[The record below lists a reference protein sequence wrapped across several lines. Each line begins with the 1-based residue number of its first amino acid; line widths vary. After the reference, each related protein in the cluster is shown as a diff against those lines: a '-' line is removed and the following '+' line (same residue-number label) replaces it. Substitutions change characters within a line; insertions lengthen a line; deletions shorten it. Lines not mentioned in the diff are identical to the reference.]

1 MSNPRFWVPSMNVL
15 TSEALGTLRADMRR
29 VETTLGARLE
39 ARLAA
44 SESLLHHEIHNELQQ
59 LRQEM
64 AQFREEVGER
74 LRQLRD
80 EVGRQPEAPSKS
92 GERGGLAHDETPAAV
107 GR

>member
-1 MSNPRFWVPSMNVL
+1 MNVL

-80 EVGRQPEAPSKS
+80 EVSGQPEALSKS
-92 GERGGLAHDETPAAV
+92 RERGEQAHDNTPAAV